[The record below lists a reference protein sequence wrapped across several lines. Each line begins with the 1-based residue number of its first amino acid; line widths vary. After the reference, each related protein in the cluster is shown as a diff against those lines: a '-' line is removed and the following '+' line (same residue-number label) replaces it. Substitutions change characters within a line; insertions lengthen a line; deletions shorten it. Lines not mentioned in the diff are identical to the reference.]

1 VRKLEYIIRRLVLS
15 IGVLF
20 GITIIT
26 FMLARVIPSNPG
38 SLYLGPRARPDD
50 IARINQEL
58 GVDKPLPQQY
68 ITYITDLLHGDWGE
82 SIATK
87 RPVLHELQD
96 RVAATLELLFAAT
109 LLSIVIGIPLGVI
122 SARWQGKALDVSV
135 RTFSIVGVSL
145 PAFWLGLLL
154 QLMFAHTLDILPVAG
169 RVNRTLRFSHPID
182 AITGFFL
189 IDTLAAGNWIAFK
202 DVLKHLLL
210 PALTLG
216 AYPIGL
222 VARMTRASM
231 LEVLNQDYIRT
242 ARAYG
247 IRDRRIIYMYA
258 LKNALGPTITVIGL
272 TLAYSLTGAFFVEII
287 FNWPGLGLF
296 TARSFLNV
304 DYPAIM
310 GMTVFGAS
318 GYVLINLLVDLIH
331 AWMDPRISL
340 EQ

>member
-1 VRKLEYIIRRLVLS
+1 MRKLEYVLRRLVLS

-26 FMLARVIPSNPG
+26 FALARVIPSNPG
-38 SLYLGPRARPDD
+38 SLYLGPRARPAE
-50 IARINQEL
+50 IERINQKL
-58 GVDKPLPQQY
+58 GLDEPLPQQY
-68 ITYITDLLHGDWGE
+68 ITYLRGLLQGDLGD

-87 RPVLHELQD
+87 RPVLRELRE

-122 SARWQGKALDVSV
+122 SARLQGKAMDVSV

-154 QLMFAHTLDILPVAG
+154 QLFFAHTLGLLPVAG

-182 AITGFFL
+182 EITGFFL
-189 IDTLAAGNWIAFK
+189 FDTLVTGNWVAFQ
-202 DVLKHLLL
+202 DTLEHLIL

-222 VARMTRASM
+222 VARMTRANM
-231 LEVLNQDYIRT
+231 LEVLGQDYIRT

-247 IRDRRIIYMYA
+247 IHQRRIIYVYA

-296 TARSFLNV
+296 TARSFLNL

-318 GYVLINLLVDLIH
+318 GYVLINLIVDLIH